1 MIETYL
7 GFDVGTKRIGV
18 AIANSLTFEASPLD
32 VIKHHKDGS
41 YNWEDFDRLMSQY
54 DLTSAI
60 VGLPKT
66 EDNQDQEMTFIA
78 KSFARK
84 LNERYQIPVH
94 LIDEH
99 LSSIEAKKTL
109 KYNHDHAN
117 SDRGEVD
124 KYAAK
129 LILQTWLNENR

>member
-18 AIANSLTFEASPLD
+18 AIANSLTCEASPLD

-41 YNWEDFDRLMSQY
+41 YNWDDFDRLMSQY
-54 DLTSAI
+54 VLTSAI

-109 KYNHDHAN
+109 KYNHDHEN
-117 SDRGEVD
+117 SDRG
-124 KYAAK
+124 KSTNMP
-129 LILQTWLNENR
+129 QN